1 MLSYIEAKHIIN
13 NNDIKNKREYDELC
27 KIDIRLPN
35 NPEEI
40 FKSQFDWFDYL
51 NIEKYEYYNLET
63 CISKT
68 NEYLLKY
75 PELKKYYLDIA
86 HICNELCKLDNLFPP
101 SGLWVEH
108 YRVKDLQDII
118 MINVHKK
125 KSGCIL

>member
-75 PELKKYYLDIA
+75 PELK
-86 HICNELCKLDNLFPP
+86 
-101 SGLWVEH
+101 
-108 YRVKDLQDII
+108 
-118 MINVHKK
+118 
-125 KSGCIL
+125 